1 MVRNR
6 PSRFGNRIA
15 AERTR
20 RGVISIWSV
29 SALMLTGLC
38 TAFIIDYLWMSGI
51 HADCRR
57 CAEAAAL
64 AAGRCVIRDEIL
76 RKVTHPFEVEGRLQN
91 GRNAAVSMGERYRRQ
106 TAVPA
111 LTADDVRFEFRQD
124 LTGSGTLP
132 QVQGSIPCSVAVL
145 YDGRQQ
151 RHQTGMFFSGLT
163 GLIRSGVSVSSVVE
177 IRNTPIGF
185 RPENEACVPILP
197 FTVNDGKSH
206 QEPLTWSYEI
216 EEHHGHDDF
225 SWNSEAMSIEMNPD
239 GIPEITVICSEAGI
253 SSSAEGCG
261 QLLPVTL
268 GSSSMT
274 AAQTLHCIQLG
285 FSGPDLA
292 AFGLTEIRFPQS
304 GRSCEFT
311 SSELSQMAEAM
322 GRLKGQE
329 RILCLRGEPDTA
341 GEDRNEENAQSGL
354 PVNSVSMTEE
364 STAEE
369 DSSGAIREENEEQNH
384 ELMLTR
390 PVAVRIMNVRM
401 TKASEFEVTFQPCVL
416 CTSSAVMGQGTDV
429 TGNCYIYRLD
439 VVN

>member
-1 MVRNR
+1 M
-6 PSRFGNRIA
+6 
-15 AERTR
+15 
-20 RGVISIWSV
+20 ISIWSV

-38 TAFIIDYLWMSGI
+38 TAFVIDYLWMSGI

-132 QVQGSIPCSVAVL
+132 QVQGAIPCSVAVL

-163 GLIRSGVSVSSVVE
+163 GLIRSGVSVSSVVA

-185 RPENEACVPILP
+185 RPENEAYVPILP
-197 FTVNDGKSH
+197 FTVDEGKSL

-225 SWNSEAMSIEMNPD
+225 SWNSEAMSIELSAD
-239 GIPEITVICSEAGI
+239 GIPEITVICSETGI
-253 SSSAEGCG
+253 RSAADRCG

-274 AAQTLHCIQLG
+274 ASQALHCIQRG
-285 FSGPDLA
+285 FSGSDLA
-292 AFGLTEIRFPQS
+292 AYGLTEVRFPQS

-322 GRLKGQE
+322 GRLKGHE
-329 RILCLRGEPDTA
+329 RILCLRGEPDTPA
-341 GEDRNEENAQSGL
+341 GDLKTDKNLNEDYAQSGS
-354 PVNSVSMTEE
+354 PVSSVSMTEE
-364 STAEE
+364 STT
-369 DSSGAIREENEEQNH
+369 DQGSSGAIQEQDQEQNH
-384 ELMLTR
+384 ELILIR

-416 CTSSAVMGQGTDV
+416 CTSSAVMGQGIDV
-429 TGNCYIYRLD
+429 SGNRYIYRLD